1 MKRIPVILDGDPG
14 HDDALAWM
22 VAAASPV
29 LDIKAVTT
37 VAGNKDIENVTRN
50 TLNLCS
56 LFKINAPI
64 GKGAH
69 GPLVVEGITA
79 GDFHGETGLDG
90 AELPSSD
97 RTLSEYSAVE
107 LMAKVLE
114 ESEEPLVII
123 GTGAQTNLATLLL
136 YRPDLKKKISA
147 FYIMGGGIATGNWT
161 PAAEFNILVDPEAAR
176 IVFESGVPLVMSG
189 LDVTE
194 KALVY
199 PEDVSRIKNIG
210 SQKGDIVGGWL
221 DFFGETHAAMGYEGW
236 PLHDPCAV
244 LSLIKPEIFIIKDAH
259 LQVETKGLHTRGQVL
274 ADFEDQDRFNGKAVL
289 DLDRQAFIDELIKA
303 VEHFDGREELI

>member
-22 VAAASPV
+22 VTAASPL

-56 LFKINAPI
+56 LFKIDAPI

-90 AELPSSD
+90 ADLPSSNMI
-97 RTLSEYSAVE
+97 LSEYSAVE
-107 LMAKVLE
+107 LMVKVLE
-114 ESEEPLVII
+114 ESEEPVVII

-136 YRPDLKKKISA
+136 HRPDLKKKIMA
-147 FYIMGGGIATGNWT
+147 FYIMGGGIENGNWT
-161 PAAEFNILVDPEAAR
+161 PAAEFNILVDPEAAKL
-176 IVFESGVPLVMSG
+176 VFESGIPVVMSG

-199 PEDVSRIKNIG
+199 PGDVDRIRKIG
-210 SQKGDIVGGWL
+210 TPLAHMVSGWL
-221 DFFGETHAAMGYEGW
+221 DFFGQTHAAMGYKGW

-244 LSLIKPEIFIIKDAH
+244 LSLIKPELFEIREAY
-259 LQVETKGLHTRGQVL
+259 LQVETKGLHTRGATL
-274 ADFEDQDRFNGKAVL
+274 ADFEDKNRFNGKLVL
-289 DLDRQAFIDELIKA
+289 DLDREAFIEELIKA
-303 VEHFDGREELI
+303 VDHFVGREE

>member
-14 HDDALAWM
+14 HDDAIALM
-22 VAAASPV
+22 IAAASPM

-50 TLNLCS
+50 ALNVCS
-56 LFKINAPI
+56 FFGIDAPV

-79 GDFHGETGLDG
+79 GDFHGVTGLDG
-90 AELPSSD
+90 AELPPSD
-97 RTLSEYSAVE
+97 RALSEDSAVE
-107 LMAKVLE
+107 LMVKVLE
-114 ESEEPLVII
+114 ESDEPVVII

-136 YRPDLKKKISA
+136 YRPDLKGKIKA
-147 FYIMGGGIATGNWT
+147 FYIMGGGIETGNWT
-161 PAAEFNILVDPEAAR
+161 PAAEFNILVDPEAAS
-176 IVFESGVPLVMSG
+176 IVFESGVPVVMSG

-199 PEDVSRIKNIG
+199 PEDVDRIRGIRTPV
-210 SQKGDIVGGWL
+210 SYIVSSWL
-221 DFFGETHAAMGYEGW
+221 DFFGETHAAMGYKGW

-244 LSLIKPEIFIIKDAH
+244 LSLIKPEIFNIKDAY
-259 LQVETKGLHTRGQVL
+259 LQVEKNGLHTRGEVL
-274 ADFEDQDRFNGKAVL
+274 GDYEDSNHFNGKVVL
-289 DLDRQAFIDELIKA
+289 NLDRQTFVEELIEA
-303 VEHFDGREELI
+303 VEHFTEREA

>member
-14 HDDALAWM
+14 HDDAIAWM
-22 VAAASPV
+22 VAAASPI

-50 TLNLCS
+50 TLNVCS
-56 LFKINAPI
+56 LFNIEAPI

-90 AELPSSD
+90 VDLPPSD

-107 LMAKVLE
+107 LMVKVLE
-114 ESEEPLVII
+114 ESHEPVVII

-136 YRPDLKKKISA
+136 YRPDLKDKIRA
-147 FYIMGGGIATGNWT
+147 FYIMGGGIENGNWT

-176 IVFESGVPLVMSG
+176 IVFESGVPVVMSG

-199 PEDVSRIKNIG
+199 PEDVDRIREIG
-210 SQKGDIVGGWL
+210 TPMGHVVSGWL
-221 DFFGETHAAMGYEGW
+221 DFFGETHAALGYKGW

-244 LSLIKPEIFIIKDAH
+244 LSLINPDLFEIRESY
-259 LQVETKGLHTRGQVL
+259 LQVETRGLHTRGEIL
-274 ADFEDQDRFNGKAVL
+274 ADFEDKDHFNGKAVL
-289 DLDRQAFIDELIKA
+289 NLDREAFTEELIKA
-303 VEHFDGREELI
+303 VEHFTGREE